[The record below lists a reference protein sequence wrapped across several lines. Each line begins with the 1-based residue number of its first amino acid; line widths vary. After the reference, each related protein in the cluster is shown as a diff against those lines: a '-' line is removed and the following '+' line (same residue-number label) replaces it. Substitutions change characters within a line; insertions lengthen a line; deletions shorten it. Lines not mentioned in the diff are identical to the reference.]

1 MSTWAEKHRTNA
13 GPMVAATQERAAQGR
28 QRAKR
33 AIRDLSARG
42 ERITFAAVAKEAG
55 VSRTMLYTN
64 EDLRVLI
71 VGGKRKAAESGRRL
85 GRPENGT
92 IMGDLATALSVF
104 GRQQRPLK
112 MARMVISYCRKY
124 PACRTAHDLLASYH
138 RTLQRLGRAEAH
150 DDPRWIAA
158 FEVCLHTD
166 GHWITIVDKQD
177 TELVMQ
183 LLKEKV

>member
-1 MSTWAEKHRTNA
+1 
-13 GPMVAATQERAAQGR
+13 MVAATQERAAQGR

-71 VGGKRKAAESGRRL
+71 VGGKRKAVEPARHL
-85 GRPENGT
+85 GRPESGT
-92 IMGDLATALSVF
+92 VMGDLATVLSVF
-104 GRQQRPLK
+104 GRHHRPLK
-112 MARMVISYCRKY
+112 TARMVIDYCRKN
-124 PACRTAHDLLASYH
+124 PACRTAHNLLASYH
-138 RTLQRLGRAEAH
+138 RNLQRLSRAETH

-166 GHWITIVDKQD
+166 GHWVQIVDKQD
-177 TELVMQ
+177 TKLVMQ